1 MIPQF
6 TSLNAKERRNAIL
19 FMESENKQFGP
30 VLQLVPPKAYAGQR
44 WAPLKVWRSAE
55 FFVQEFPP
63 THDGVIRLSVNRTHV
78 DPTSLRWVDGISW
91 DDLQRLKGE
100 AGYADREAVEVY
112 PPAACVVNEAN
123 IRHLW
128 ILPARMPFSW
138 GP

>member
-19 FMESENKQFGP
+19 FMESENKQFGLA
-30 VLQLVPPKAYAGQR
+30 LQLIPRKAYADQQF
-44 WAPLKVWRSAE
+44 APLKVWRSSE
-55 FFVQEFPP
+55 FFVQEFSP
-63 THDGVIRLSVNRTHV
+63 TPDGVIRLSVNRTHV

-100 AGYADREAVEVY
+100 AGYGDREAVEVY

-128 ILPARMPFSW
+128 ILPKRLPFSW